1 MNITTIAQLN
11 TTKAVVTDSA
21 EATFIRFPKTEPR
34 SGSGEV
40 DYIVSSQIIAICIKD
55 RTGLQADRWTIKAV
69 DVRISKNSRNTNEG
83 STSLHDRP
91 LYDGEWA
98 TILA

>member
-1 MNITTIAQLN
+1 MNITNISQLN
-11 TTKAVVTDSA
+11 LANAVVTDSP

-34 SGSGEV
+34 SGSGEI

-55 RTGLQADRWTIKAV
+55 RTGLQADRWTVKAV
-69 DVRISKNSRNTNEG
+69 DVRISKTSRNTNEG
-83 STSLHDRP
+83 RTYMVDRLP
-91 LYDGEWA
+91 YDGEWA